1 MDTGV
6 CILDIILQQQTS
18 RIDIQVFGQGVRQH
32 IDLQER
38 NQLCGAATP
47 GFLYQLCDCFQHRVR
62 RLFIQL
68 VFHAF
73 QVPDLG

>member
-38 NQLCGAATP
+38 NQLCGAATQ
-47 GFLYQLCDCFQHRVR
+47 GSFTNFAIASSTGSGGSLYSSFSMRSRFQIWV
-62 RLFIQL
+62 
-68 VFHAF
+68 
-73 QVPDLG
+73 